1 MRKIE
6 AVIKEISSI
15 LHIMGAVILF
25 TIVMCVV
32 ADVLLRFLKLPAIGD
47 MVELTAWLGMVL
59 TFLAMGFLVREGK
72 HISVDIV
79 TSHVSSATKRVM
91 AMASGVLSILFCL
104 LMAYEGI
111 VMVIGS
117 YNLGQHLQSWKFA
130 VWPFQIVV
138 PLGFLVFALETFFV
152 LANNTVNSNNNR

>member
-6 AVIKEISSI
+6 AVIKKISSI
-15 LHIMGAVILF
+15 LHIMAAVILF
-25 TIVMCVV
+25 IIIMCVV

-79 TSHVSSATKRVM
+79 TSRVSSATKRLMSMV
-91 AMASGVLSILFCL
+91 SGVLSILFCL
-104 LMAYEGI
+104 LMGYEGI

-117 YNLGQHLQSWKFA
+117 YKLGQHLQSWEFA
-130 VWPFQIVV
+130 VWPFQVVV
-138 PLGFLVFALETFFV
+138 PLGFLAFALERFFV
-152 LANNTVNSNNNR
+152 LTNDTINVK